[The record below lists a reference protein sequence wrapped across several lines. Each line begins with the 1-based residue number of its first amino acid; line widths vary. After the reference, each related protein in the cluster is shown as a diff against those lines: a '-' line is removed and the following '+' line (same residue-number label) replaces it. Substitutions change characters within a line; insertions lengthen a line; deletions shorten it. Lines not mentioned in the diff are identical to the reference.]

1 MSSRTDSLRCCQ
13 VPFALTAGLSSVG
26 SSKLVVIA
34 GVAELTSGAI
44 SMAIGGYLSAQAE
57 KEHYDHSQVNTAGR
71 VAQSCDEQLQS
82 EVLEILAPYGI
93 VGPVA
98 SQVASQLQQAEANKQ
113 VTLQAASRAD
123 ERELLVNTRGLTP
136 FLLRLGQGLEP
147 VSSERSFRSA
157 INIGVAYLLGGL
169 VPLTPYFFLA
179 TAIQGLIASTIITG
193 ITLLLFG
200 VAKHRVTGGEASAAS
215 YAWSAV
221 TTLAVGGAAAAS
233 SWLIVKMLEGPGEPG
248 F

>member
-1 MSSRTDSLRCCQ
+1 M
-13 VPFALTAGLSSVG
+13 PFALTAGLSSVG

-57 KEHYDHSQVNTAGR
+57 KEHYDHSEVNTAGR
-71 VAQSCDEQLQS
+71 VAQSCDEQIQS
-82 EVLEILAPYGI
+82 EVLDILAPYGI

-98 SQVASQLQQAEANKQ
+98 SQVAEQLQQAEAAKQ
-113 VTLQAASRAD
+113 QRLVQAASKH
-123 ERELLVNTRGLTP
+123 EREELAARGITP

-147 VSSERSFRSA
+147 VSSERSTRSA
-157 INIGVAYLLGGL
+157 LNIGVAYLVGGL
-169 VPLTPYFFLA
+169 VPLTPYFFFA

-200 VAKHRVTGGEASAAS
+200 VAKHRVTGGDASAKS
-215 YAWSAV
+215 YAWSALS
-221 TTLAVGGAAAAS
+221 TLAVGGAAAAS
-233 SWLIVKMLEGPGEPG
+233 SWFIVKMLEGPDSHL
-248 F
+248 